1 MLKRKMFRD
10 IKLNLSQFFTIFL
23 MILIGVMA
31 YVGIEAYMGGMQ
43 ETADKFYT
51 ENNLQD
57 LNVIGENFT
66 KDDLKKIKE
75 IKNVHD
81 AERKLSLT
89 ATSKDNKTILLNFI
103 ESNNIS
109 KFYIQEGEKFD
120 VNKKGVW
127 IDRFYAEKN
136 NIKVGDEISIKY
148 DIFELKER
156 VLGLIYIPDHIYD
169 VKDESELYPDRK
181 NLGVAYLSI
190 NEMPESYIKE
200 KVMKEMGITDTKV
213 FDKYVKDFNYKDY
226 LVFNYIMVDVNKKS
240 NVSKV
245 KSEIE
250 NNIDN
255 ALAVIE
261 IEDIASYITYQGEV
275 DEGKTYVGVFSGLFL
290 LIAMLSVITTMTRVV
305 SKQRTQ
311 IGTLKALGFK
321 DSKIIMHYVSYGFF
335 ISLIASICGIIL
347 GYFFIGKTFIE
358 LEMSFF
364 EIPNGKPIIIMKDFI
379 VSLLVILVT
388 SFITYLTCKNIL
400 KENAAETLR
409 SKLPDVKKNSLN
421 ITTKGIFKH
430 MSFQSKWN
438 IRDIL
443 RNKMRTIVGI
453 VGVTGCCM
461 LIVTAFGMLD
471 SLNYFVKLQF
481 TDLYNFKYKLSLN
494 TTNSNEIKE
503 ITNKYGNNTSQS
515 LGIEFMN
522 DDEKISNTIFVD
534 DSNNLVRFVDKKNK
548 FMKLESND
556 GVYITYKLAEKYN
569 LEIGDTIKW
578 HIYGEDKYYESKI
591 VGFNKDPQNQVI
603 SMNKEYLESLDI
615 KYTPDTVYTNKDLS
629 NTKSIKNVE
638 LIQDKIALEE
648 GMNNMLNTM
657 KTMIVLIIGIAIVLG
672 SVIIYNL
679 GILSYTEKQYQFS
692 TLKVLGFNDSKIKKT
707 FVKQNNWIA
716 VISIILG
723 LPFGYTLVDW
733 LFKEAIEEHYDF
745 QAYIK
750 PQTYI
755 ISALGTF
762 LVSYV
767 VSKFLARK
775 VNNIDMVSSLK
786 GNE

>member
-261 IEDIASYITYQGEV
+261 IEDTASYITYQGEV

>member
-1 MLKRKMFRD
+1 MLKRKMIRD
-10 IKLNLSQFFTIFL
+10 IKLNLSQFLTIFL
-23 MILIGVMA
+23 MVLIGVMA
-31 YVGIEAYMGGMQ
+31 YVGIEAYMDGMQ
-43 ETADKFYT
+43 SASDKFYSG
-51 ENNLQD
+51 NNLQD

-75 IKNVHD
+75 LKNVSD

-89 ATSKDNKTILLNFI
+89 ATTNNDKTLLLNFI

-109 KFYIQEGEKFD
+109 QFYIVDGEKFD
-120 VNKKGVW
+120 VNKHGVW
-127 IDRFYAEKN
+127 LDSYYAEKN
-136 NIKVGDEISIKY
+136 NIKVNDEITIKY
-148 DIFELKER
+148 DTFTIKEKVR
-156 VLGLIYIPDHIYD
+156 GLIMTPDHIYD
-169 VKDESELYPDRK
+169 VKDESELYPNRE
-181 NLGVAYLSI
+181 NLGFAYVSI
-190 NEMPESYIKE
+190 NEMPESYIKG
-200 KVMKEMGITDTKV
+200 KVMKEMGITDSKV
-213 FDKYVKDFNYKDY
+213 FDKYVKNFNYKDY
-226 LVFNYIMVDVNKKS
+226 LVFNYVMVDVNEKS

-245 KSEIE
+245 KSDIE

-255 ALAVIE
+255 ALVVIN
-261 IEDIASYITYQGEV
+261 IEDTASYLTYQGEIN
-275 DEGKTYVGVFSGLFL
+275 EGKTYVGVFSGLFL
-290 LIAMLSVITTMTRVV
+290 LIAILSVITTMTRVV
-305 SKQRTQ
+305 NKQRIQ

-321 DSKIIMHYVSYGFF
+321 DSKIIMHYVSYGLF
-335 ISLIASICGIIL
+335 ISFAAAICGIL
-347 GYFFIGKTFIE
+347 AGYFFIGKTFIG

-364 EIPNGKPIIIMKDFI
+364 EMPNGKPIVDIQDIL
-379 VSLLVILVT
+379 VSLLVMVII

-421 ITTKGIFKH
+421 ITTKGIFKR

-443 RNKMRTIVGI
+443 RNKMRTVMGI

-494 TTNSNEIKE
+494 NVNNKELKE
-503 ITNKYGNNTSQS
+503 ITNKYGDKTSES
-515 LGIEFMN
+515 LGIEFLN
-522 DDEKISNTIFVD
+522 NDEKISSTIFVD
-534 DSNNLVRFVDKKNK
+534 NSNDYVRFVDNKNK
-548 FMKLESND
+548 FIKLDNTD
-556 GVYITYKLAEKYN
+556 GIYVTYKLAEKYN
-569 LEIGDTIKW
+569 LEKGETIKW
-578 HIYGEDKYYESKI
+578 HVYGSDKYYESKI
-591 VGFNKDPQNQVI
+591 VGFNKDPQNQI
-603 SMNKEYLESLDI
+603 ITINKKYLDKLNI
-615 KYTPDTVYTNKDLS
+615 KYKPDTVYTNDDLS
-629 NTKSIKNVE
+629 NVKEIKNVE
-638 LIQDKIALEE
+638 LIQDKVALES
-648 GMNNMLNTM
+648 GMSNMLNTM
-657 KTMIVLIIGIAIVLG
+657 KTMIILIIGIAVVLG

-692 TLKVLGFNDSKIKKT
+692 TLKVLGFSDKKIKKI
-707 FVKQNNWIA
+707 FIMQNNWIA

-723 LPFGYTLVDW
+723 LPSGYTLVDW

-745 QAYIK
+745 QAHIE
-750 PQTYI
+750 PLTYLI
-755 ISALGTF
+755 AAIGTF
-762 LVSYV
+762 IVSYL

>member
-23 MILIGVMA
+23 MVLIGVMA

-75 IKNVHD
+75 IKNVND

-109 KFYIQEGEKFD
+109 KFYIEEGEKFD
-120 VNKKGVW
+120 ANKKGVW

-136 NIKVGDEISIKY
+136 DIKVGDEISIKY
-148 DIFELKER
+148 DTFELKER

-226 LVFNYIMVDVNKKS
+226 LVFNYVMVDVNKKS

-261 IEDIASYITYQGEV
+261 IEDTASYITYQGEI

-335 ISLIASICGIIL
+335 ISLIASICGIML
-347 GYFFIGKTFIE
+347 GYFFIGKTFIG
-358 LEMSFF
+358 LQMSFF

-379 VSLLVILVT
+379 VSILVILVT

-443 RNKMRTIVGI
+443 RNKMRTFMGI

-494 TTNSNEIKE
+494 TTDSNEIKE
-503 ITNKYGNNTSQS
+503 ITNTYGNNTSQS

-522 DDEKISNTIFVD
+522 NDEKISNTIFVD

-556 GVYITYKLAEKYN
+556 GVYVTYKLAEKYN

-692 TLKVLGFNDSKIKKT
+692 TLKVLGFNDSKIKKI

-716 VISIILG
+716 IISIILG

-745 QAYIK
+745 QAYITPK
-750 PQTYI
+750 TYI

>member
-1 MLKRKMFRD
+1 MLKRKMLRD

-23 MILIGVMA
+23 MVLIGVMA
-31 YVGIEAYMGGMQ
+31 YVGIEAYMDGMQ
-43 ETADKFYT
+43 TASDKFYS

-75 IKNVHD
+75 LKNVND
-81 AERKLSLT
+81 AERKLSIT
-89 ATSKDNKTILLNFI
+89 ATTDNDKTLLLNFI

-109 KFYIQEGEKFD
+109 KFYIVDGTEFD
-120 VNKKGVW
+120 ANKSGVW
-127 IDRFYAEKN
+127 LDSYYAEKN
-136 NIKVGDEISIKY
+136 NIKVNDEITIKY
-148 DIFELKER
+148 DTFTIKEK
-156 VLGLIYIPDHIYD
+156 VMGLIMTPDHIYD
-169 VKDESELYPDRK
+169 VKDESELYPNRED
-181 NLGVAYLSI
+181 LGFAYVSI

-200 KVMKEMGITDTKV
+200 KVMKEMGITDSKV
-213 FDKYVKDFNYKDY
+213 FDKYVKDFDYKDY
-226 LVFNYIMVDVNKKS
+226 LVFNYVMVDVNEKS

-245 KSEIE
+245 KSDIE

-255 ALAVIE
+255 ALAVIN
-261 IEDIASYITYQGEV
+261 IEDTASYLTYQGEIN
-275 DEGKTYVGVFSGLFL
+275 EGKTYVGVFSGLFL

-305 SKQRTQ
+305 NKQRIQ

-321 DSKIIMHYVSYGFF
+321 DSKIIMHYVSYGLF
-335 ISLIASICGIIL
+335 ISLIAAFCGVL
-347 GYFFIGKTFIE
+347 AGYFFIGKTFIG

-364 EIPNGKPIIIMKDFI
+364 EMPNGKPIIDMQDIL
-379 VSLLVILVT
+379 VSLLVVVIT

-421 ITTKGIFKH
+421 VTTKGIFKR

-443 RNKMRTIVGI
+443 RNKMRTVMGI

-494 TTNSNEIKE
+494 SVNKDELKE
-503 ITNKYGNNTSQS
+503 ITDKYGNNTSQS
-515 LGIEFMN
+515 LGVEFIN
-522 DDEKISNTIFVD
+522 NDEKISSTIFVD
-534 DSNNLVRFVDKKNK
+534 NSNDLVRFVDNKNK
-548 FMKLESND
+548 FIKLDNTD
-556 GVYITYKLAEKYN
+556 GIYITYKLAEKYD
-569 LEIGDTIKW
+569 LELGDTVKW
-578 HIYGEDKYYESKI
+578 HIYGSDKYYESKI
-591 VGFNKDPQNQVI
+591 VGFNKDPQNQI
-603 SMNKEYLESLDI
+603 ITMNKKYLDKLDI
-615 KYTPDTVYTNKDLS
+615 KYEPDTVYTNDDLS
-629 NTKSIKNVE
+629 NVKEIKNVE
-638 LIQDKIALEE
+638 LIQDKVALEK
-648 GMNNMLNTM
+648 GMSNMLNTM
-657 KTMIVLIIGIAIVLG
+657 KTMIVLIIGIAVVLG

-692 TLKVLGFNDSKIKKT
+692 TLKVLGFSDKKIKKI
-707 FVKQNNWIA
+707 FVMQNNWIA
-716 VISIILG
+716 IVSIILG
-723 LPFGYTLVDW
+723 LPFGYILVDW

-745 QAYIK
+745 QAHIE
-750 PQTYI
+750 PLTYI
-755 ISALGTF
+755 IAAIGTF
-762 LVSYV
+762 IVSYL

-775 VNNIDMVSSLK
+775 INNIDMVSSLK

>member
-1 MLKRKMFRD
+1 MLKRKMLRD

-23 MILIGVMA
+23 MVLIGVMA

-43 ETADKFYT
+43 ETADKFYS

-57 LNVIGENFT
+57 LNIIGENFT

-75 IKNVHD
+75 ITNVKD
-81 AERKLSLT
+81 AERILSLT
-89 ATSKDNKTILLNFI
+89 ATSSNNKTILLNFI

-109 KFYIQEGEKFD
+109 KFYIVSGEKFN
-120 VNKKGVW
+120 VNKKGIW
-127 IDRFYAEKN
+127 LDAFYAEKN
-136 NIKVGDEISIKY
+136 NLKVGDEITIKY
-148 DIFELKER
+148 DTFTLKEKI
-156 VLGLIYIPDHIYD
+156 LGLINVPDHIYD

-181 NLGVAYLSI
+181 NLGFAYVSI

-200 KVMKEMGITDTKV
+200 KAMKEMGITDEKI
-213 FDKYVKDFNYKDY
+213 FNKYVKDFDYKDY
-226 LVFNYIMVDVNKKS
+226 LVFNYVMVDVNKKS

-245 KSEIE
+245 KNEIE
-250 NNIDN
+250 NNVKN
-255 ALAVIE
+255 TLAVIK
-261 IEDIASYITYQGEV
+261 IENTASYLTYQGEIN
-275 DEGKTYVGVFSGLFL
+275 EGKTYVGVFSGLFL

-305 SKQRTQ
+305 NKQRTQ

-335 ISLIASICGIIL
+335 ISLIASICGILL
-347 GYFFIGKTFIE
+347 GYFFIGKTFIG

-379 VSLLVILVT
+379 VSALVVLVT

-409 SKLPDVKKNSLN
+409 SKLPNVKKNSFN

-443 RNKMRTIVGI
+443 RNKMRTIMGI

-471 SLNYFVKLQF
+471 SLNYFIKLQF
-481 TDLYNFKYKLSLN
+481 TDLYNFKYNLSLN
-494 TTNSNEIKE
+494 TTDLDEIKN

-515 LGIEFMN
+515 LGIEFINN
-522 DDEKISNTIFVD
+522 DDKVSNTIFVD
-534 DSNNLVRFVDKKNK
+534 DSNNYVRFVDKKNK

-578 HIYGEDKYYESKI
+578 HIYGDDKYYESKV
-591 VGFNKDPQNQVI
+591 VGFNKDPQNQI
-603 SMNKEYLESLDI
+603 ITMNKAYLESLNI

-679 GILSYTEKQYQFS
+679 GILSFTEKQYQFS
-692 TLKVLGFNDSKIKKT
+692 TLKVLGFKGSKIKKI
-707 FVKQNNWIA
+707 FIKQNNWIA
-716 VISIILG
+716 IISIILG

-745 QAYIK
+745 QAYIT

-762 LVSYV
+762 IVSYV